1 MKNLLLL
8 SIILLFCL
16 PPLHAQTAT
25 REDEVLIKKL
35 IIDSFQDLFSDARTE
50 KIDTY
55 YTKDFLLLE
64 HGEVWT
70 NDSIKKYMNRMQK
83 MENRSKRINSFDFI
97 IVQIKGDMAWTAYH
111 NTAEFERDGKKVGE
125 MNWLESAS
133 AIRTEDGWKLEV
145 LHSTRK
151 ERKEGE

>member
-1 MKNLLLL
+1 MKNLLQLIFFAFF
-8 SIILLFCL
+8 SL
-16 PPLHAQTAT
+16 PICAQTSA
-25 REDEVLIKKL
+25 EGDEELVKQL
-35 IIDSFQDLFSDARTE
+35 IIDSFQDLLSDAKIE
-50 KIDTY
+50 EIDTY

-70 NDSIKKYMNRMQK
+70 NDSIRKYMDMMLRMEQRP
-83 MENRSKRINSFDFI
+83 ERINSFDFI
-97 IVQIKGDMAWTAYH
+97 EVRISGDMAWTAYH
-111 NTAEFERDGKKVGE
+111 NNAEFRMEGKKVGE

-151 ERKEGE
+151 EKEKEE

>member
-8 SIILLFCL
+8 CMMLFL
-16 PPLHAQTAT
+16 SFPLIAQTAT
-25 REDEVLIKKL
+25 REDEELVKKL
-35 IIDSFQDLFSDARTE
+35 IIDSFQDLLSDAKID

-55 YTKDFLLLE
+55 YTRDFLLLE

-70 NDSIKKYMNRMQK
+70 NDSINKYMNMMLN
-83 MENRSKRINSFDFI
+83 MEQMPERINTFDFI
-97 IVQIKGDMAWTAYH
+97 EVRINGDMAWTAYH
-111 NTAEFERDGKKVGE
+111 NTAEFKIDGKKVGE

-151 ERKEGE
+151 ERKEEE

>member
-8 SIILLFCL
+8 SMMLLLCL
-16 PPLHAQTAT
+16 PLQAQTSSDN
-25 REDEVLIKKL
+25 DEELVKQL
-35 IIDSFQDLFSDARTE
+35 IIDSFQDLLSDAKIE

-55 YTKDFLLLE
+55 YTKGFVLLE

-70 NDSIKKYMNRMQK
+70 NDSINKYMNMMLN
-83 MENRSKRINSFDFI
+83 MEQMPERINTFDFI
-97 IVQIKGDMAWTAYH
+97 EVKINGDMAWTAYH
-111 NTAEFERDGKKVGE
+111 NKAEFRMNGTKVGE

-151 ERKEGE
+151 ERKEEE